1 MYFYFY
7 SAGIQHGNLH
17 QLSVTISR
25 MTYLFYSAYF
35 YSAGIQH
42 GNLHQLS
49 VTISRMS
56 YLFCGHSTLEP
67 ASTVCNDEQGE
78 LFYSV
83 GPRPSQEPVLAT
95 DDRKN
100 PDEVLGKQM
109 QVNRPAG

>member
-1 MYFYFY
+1 MSQVSF
-7 SAGIQHGNLH
+7 SQTRT
-17 QLSVTISR
+17 Q
-25 MTYLFYSAYF
+25 TYPQFRTQTQKNNNVFWGLL
-35 YSAGIQH
+35 I
-42 GNLHQLS
+42 
-49 VTISRMS
+49 
-56 YLFCGHSTLEP
+56 FCGHSTQEP